1 MFSTLVTLNSGI
13 CVPPSEL
20 CMRNIPECQLQRDSY
35 QIFMNQ
41 MLQNLLC
48 NDTYLVASDVTHWCI
63 FKITD
68 LNRQNPG

>member
-1 MFSTLVTLNSGI
+1 MSNTLVTLNSAI

-20 CMRNIPECQLQRDSY
+20 CMHNIPECQLQRDSY

-48 NDTYLVASDVTHWCI
+48 HDMYLVASDKMLHIGASLRLQT
-63 FKITD
+63 
-68 LNRQNPG
+68 